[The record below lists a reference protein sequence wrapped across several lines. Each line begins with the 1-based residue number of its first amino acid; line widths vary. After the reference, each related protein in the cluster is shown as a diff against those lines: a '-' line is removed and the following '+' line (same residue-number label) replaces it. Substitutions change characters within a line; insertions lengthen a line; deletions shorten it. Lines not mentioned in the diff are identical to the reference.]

1 MDRSQYLELRA
12 SLVRPKRRFALALA
26 LGLNGVLAAGI
37 AGIWICAA
45 QSPLRFLS
53 IPLLS
58 VLMFRSFALMHEAVH
73 GVASRTRF
81 TNEAVGV
88 VSGALCLLAYEP
100 WKAAHLEHHLW
111 SGNIDRDPVMAMV
124 KVFPRWPGP
133 LRATLSFGWRIWL
146 PILSVLQHSVFF
158 ALSASYF
165 ARRPKTLLSGASVLA
180 APLLWGALFFLLPA
194 SISGGV
200 VLPAIALYLLG
211 TEIINAPHHLGLP
224 QYGGDTKLPLW
235 EQFRIARTC
244 VYPRWLARF
253 VVLNFN
259 YHAEHHMFP
268 DLAWYELPLAHE
280 AVRVIFAHG
289 YHEDPQFAWVL
300 RNRRRALLAVIT
312 QREEGVTEKLAA

>member
-1 MDRSQYLELRA
+1 MPFIAFLPPYISTPKAFPGIITPLEYGNGRYKLPFSFMRLDEFKYLFLLLYMLFPGLTVLILGSIALYKLNRRSGLYLLLGGFAFWA
-12 SLVRPKRRFALALA
+12 SLGPSA
-26 LGLNGVLAAGI
+26 GLYRWL
-37 AGIWICAA
+37 
-45 QSPLRFLS
+45 
-53 IPLLS
+53 
-58 VLMFRSFALMHEAVH
+58 H
-73 GVASRTRF
+73 GLVP
-81 TNEAVGV
+81 G
-88 VSGALCLLAYEP
+88 VSG
-100 WKAAHLEHHLW
+100 
-111 SGNIDRDPVMAMV
+111 
-124 KVFPRWPGP
+124 
-133 LRATLSFGWRIWL
+133 LRVPARFSIY
-146 PILSVLQHSVFF
+146 VFF